1 MSGILAPSLPSRRL
15 LWLFE
20 WRSAEPAAMMFLVPR
35 VYLPYNNNINNDYH
49 IIRSVF
55 GGMSAPSGYVSL
67 SRDGLHYAFFFI
79 IQIIV
84 VSKGN
89 N

>member
-55 GGMSAPSGYVSL
+55 GGMSAPKWVCIIIARWFALCIFFYYSDN
-67 SRDGLHYAFFFI
+67 SRI
-79 IQIIV
+79 ER
-84 VSKGN
+84 
-89 N
+89 

>member
-35 VYLPYNNNINNDYH
+35 VYLPYNNNNNNYH

-55 GGMSAPSGYVSL
+55 GGMSAPSGCVSL
-67 SRDGLHYAFFFI
+67 SRDGLHYAFFLLFRLNSRI
-79 IQIIV
+79 ER
-84 VSKGN
+84 
-89 N
+89 